1 MNRNQTSDWAAYQHW
16 DLASRHRKPTSPVH
30 PEAEVEVQERLRG
43 RAGAYECACHASAA
57 LGGGGGAC
65 IAMIWEMMSM
75 GSNPAH
81 GESPNETA
89 AEDRGR
95 ARRTLRVEAAAH
107 FATERARQNRRQNRR
122 AEPTALIMPMS
133 VEELGSKALRVDE
146 PGSKALVRAVEELD
160 VELRAPSLM
169 LHLAMWSVGAH
180 HAVMHVRA
188 KGKLACVATASAA
201 SACGAS
207 LLDGA
212 RESAT
217 AAIQALAARAM
228 KRGAGIALSHGE
240 AKQLGLAHGS
250 ALAMPLLPPEG
261 DALGCITLASDD
273 DARVWSPEE
282 QRLVKHATP
291 MFALYA
297 QRALLR
303 EQAALL
309 SALTPAEEREGR
321 VIAARIEKATGEL
334 KSAHARQIEELME
347 EHNVSRRYSAE
358 LHKQAAEQ
366 RAIVDELRAQIKR
379 LEDEAKVRTRRSDEQ
394 EREIERLDEMRK
406 AQLAQ
411 LSQAHAAELS
421 DARREAAAVPA
432 AAVPAAAAMAETA
445 AASGP
450 PRGHHEVVTRPPPR
464 QGASVV
470 SSAAVRMLPE
480 VDVPKSSRSVALPP
494 LPSNW
499 ERKVYADGKVR
510 RPPAMR
516 GNCTRSAWCRNATC
530 WHLPN

>member
-1 MNRNQTSDWAAYQHW
+1 
-16 DLASRHRKPTSPVH
+16 
-30 PEAEVEVQERLRG
+30 
-43 RAGAYECACHASAA
+43 
-57 LGGGGGAC
+57 
-65 IAMIWEMMSM
+65 
-75 GSNPAH
+75 
-81 GESPNETA
+81 
-89 AEDRGR
+89 
-95 ARRTLRVEAAAH
+95 
-107 FATERARQNRRQNRR
+107 
-122 AEPTALIMPMS
+122 MPMR
-133 VEELGSKALRVDE
+133 EETGSKAFRVDE

-169 LHLAMWSVGAH
+169 LHLTMWSVGAH
-180 HAVMHVRA
+180 HAVMHVRV

-282 QRLVKHATP
+282 QRLVKHTTP

-309 SALTPAEEREGR
+309 SALSPSAEREGR
-321 VIAARIEKATGEL
+321 EIAARVQKATGEL

-366 RAIVDELRAQIKR
+366 RAVVDELRAQMNV
-379 LEDEAKVRTRRSDEQ
+379 LEDEAKVRTRRCEEQ
-394 EREIERLDEMRK
+394 QREIERLDEMRK

-421 DARREAAAVPA
+421 AARREGTAVATAAAAV
-432 AAVPAAAAMAETA
+432 AETA

-450 PRGHHEVVTRPPPR
+450 PAGAASHHEVVTRPPPR

-480 VDVPKSSRSVALPP
+480 IDVPKNSRSVSLPP

-510 RPPAMR
+510 RPLAIH
-516 GNCTRSAWCRNATC
+516 GNCTCSAGCGNVVA
-530 WHLPN
+530 PS